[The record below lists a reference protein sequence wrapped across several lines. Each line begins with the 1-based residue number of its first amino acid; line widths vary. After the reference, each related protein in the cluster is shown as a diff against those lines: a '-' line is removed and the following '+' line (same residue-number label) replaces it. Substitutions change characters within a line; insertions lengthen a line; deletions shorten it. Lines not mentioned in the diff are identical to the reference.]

1 MDCICINEKPNI
13 DRKIEKGRRHAGYAK
28 LKKHLL
34 KDGYISKDVIF
45 DESVVNREK
54 NRIINDSSNDSI
66 SLNVPYSLNRKN
78 RWDTVSPISL
88 NINALNSITDN
99 VSVAVVE
106 QMTTIPDIGCQN
118 KKTKKYLTEQCV
130 TGITMS
136 NEAGYIKVKGAN
148 SSSGANL
155 SSLIENNK
163 KTKKNNEITNLE
175 SADCDDSYNSNKC
188 KAQIRYRINTSHKNN
203 NYSVCKHFKQQLK
216 AKKTTQKPS
225 KSCKKKDN
233 ELDFDST
240 ELISDDENFDTVN
253 ESLLTSIPK
262 ISQFLLSDFI
272 TETPPVIIDVE
283 SVKNID
289 ETTNSTEDKIKPKDL
304 LVLPSELR
312 ISTIFDEIKFDTSK
326 WDNFNFISDINK
338 LLDKNNYNM
347 KWIDD
352 DRTIILIDLSG
363 NIDLMHHI
371 YKKMKFMIVIKNS
384 QDIKN
389 TLKIIFNTNLKV
401 TNIMKLNNVRRFIK
415 NQILSL
421 KKNINSIEDFIESC
435 INIGKEWL
443 QINNEENKNGDEETV
458 NWTEFEKNYNS
469 EELSQN
475 VIPIDEYQLYEI
487 LENDITNIWEHSLS
501 DSENSNWDIK
511 SDDSFEKVS
520 IDDLTNIDK
529 IEESEFSLMKCN
541 ICKTSQSLDNTIIL
555 NECKH
560 NFCKECLTE
569 NFYKQIRLDERSLN
583 CPYCQKLVSLN
594 ILTMIFPLPL
604 ISFYI
609 HHEYSKKMKKQG
621 FCTIYCIKCKDIT
634 TMNLQ
639 NHYSNVNCQKCNIF
653 WCVLCKKAPH
663 YPLTCKQSFEWKKRL
678 EKNFEIMNVIDEKYC
693 TNENCQVCTD
703 HWCILCKGNSLYPSS
718 SKQVFENENK
728 YSDVLDF
735 SNGRTYILKYWKL
748 LGKCRYCKIEF
759 CVFCKKTPHF
769 SYDCDEFIKF
779 KERCIKGEVNKN
791 DKNEFEN
798 NKHVSLKFFVKIYDV
813 HCLRFNFPQFDTL
826 SRIWNKIRI
835 QDSDETY
842 LQLRKTLLYLIEYG
856 YAWLY
861 LNKNNKPENYTRIKN
876 ILSGSFSYYKI
887 VDGAIVNMF
896 NENIENKLQKI
907 RQNINVILNEF
918 SR

>member
-45 DESVVNREK
+45 DENVVNREK

-118 KKTKKYLTEQCV
+118 KKTKKYLTEKCV

-136 NEAGYIKVKGAN
+136 NEDGYIKVKEAN

-203 NYSVCKHFKQQLK
+203 DYSVCKHFKQQLK
-216 AKKTTQKPS
+216 AKKATQKPS
-225 KSCKKKDN
+225 KNCKKQDN
-233 ELDFDST
+233 KLDFDST
-240 ELISDDENFDTVN
+240 ELISDDENFDTVD
-253 ESLLTSIPK
+253 ESLLTSKPK

-283 SVKNID
+283 SVKSID

-304 LVLPSELR
+304 LVLPDDLR

-389 TLKIIFNTNLKV
+389 TLKIIFNTNFKV
-401 TNIMKLNNVRRFIK
+401 TNIMKLDNVRRVIK
-415 NQILSL
+415 NQILSS
-421 KKNINSIEDFIESC
+421 KKNINSIEDFIEIC
-435 INIGKEWL
+435 IDIGKKWL
-443 QINNEENKNGDEETV
+443 QIDNEENKNNDEETV
-458 NWTEFEKNYNS
+458 DWTEFEKNYNS
-469 EELSQN
+469 EKLSQN
-475 VIPIDEYQLYEI
+475 VTPLDEYQLYEI
-487 LENDITNIWEHSLS
+487 LENDITNKWEHSSS

-560 NFCKECLTE
+560 IFCKECLTE

-583 CPYCQKLVSLN
+583 CPHCQKLVSLN

-609 HHEYSKKMKKQG
+609 HHEYSKKMKKEG
-621 FCTIYCIKCKDIT
+621 FRTTYCIKCKDIT
-634 TMNLQ
+634 TMDLQ
-639 NHYSNVNCQKCNIF
+639 NQYFNVNCQKCNIF

-663 YPLTCKQSFEWKKRL
+663 YPLTCKQNFEWKKKF
-678 EKNFEIMNVIDEKYC
+678 KNIFEIMNTIDEKYC
-693 TNENCQVCTD
+693 TNENCQICIT
-703 HWCILCKGNSLYPSS
+703 HWCVLCKGTPRYPFSC
-718 SKQVFENENK
+718 KETIENNK
-728 YSDVLDF
+728 TFGGIVRYKDGKLESY
-735 SNGRTYILKYWKL
+735 NYWKMIEN
-748 LGKCRYCKIEF
+748 CKY
-759 CVFCKKTPHF
+759 CKKTFCIFCKESPHSAF
-769 SYDCDEFIKF
+769 DCDVFQKLLDGCTTTVSDNG
-779 KERCIKGEVNKN
+779 KNKI
-791 DKNEFEN
+791 EN
-798 NKHVSLKFFVKIYDV
+798 NKHLPLKFFEITNDV
-813 HCLRFNFPQFDTL
+813 HNLHFNFSQFDKF
-826 SRIWNKIRI
+826 SKIWKNIRI
-835 QDSDETY
+835 KDSDETY

-861 LNKNNKPENYTRIKN
+861 FNRSSKPENYARIKN
-876 ILSGSFSYYKI
+876 ILSGSFFHFKRI
-887 VDGAIVNMF
+887 DEAIISNSRD
-896 NENIENKLQKI
+896 NIENGLQKI
-907 RQNINVILNEF
+907 KQNINDILNEF
-918 SR
+918 SC